1 MKGTKL
7 ICAALSGMLL
17 AALAV
22 PCSADETHTAETYEG
37 DGFTLS
43 YQLEDAGAAVVGC
56 SSDAVN
62 VTVPDTLGGKPV
74 TSVEESAFN
83 SCGAIETVT
92 LPDSVTLIGD
102 GAFFGCT
109 TLKSIAMP
117 KSLTKIGYQ
126 AFYYCADLESINL
139 PESMQSIGDQAFLAC
154 LKLTTVTL
162 PASLTSLGEY
172 AFEGCEG
179 LTEIRVDP
187 ENQIYCDLE
196 GVLFNEDMTRLIKY
210 PDQHAGDSYTLPDS
224 TTAIACLTARI
235 FFEVSRA

>member
-22 PCSADETHTAETYEG
+22 PCSADETHAAETYEG

-83 SCGAIETVT
+83 SCGTIETVT

-109 TLKSIAMP
+109 TLKSIALP

-172 AFEGCEG
+172 AF
-179 LTEIRVDP
+179 
-187 ENQIYCDLE
+187 
-196 GVLFNEDMTRLIKY
+196 
-210 PDQHAGDSYTLPDS
+210 
-224 TTAIACLTARI
+224 
-235 FFEVSRA
+235 

>member
-92 LPDSVTLIGD
+92 HLIN
-102 GAFFGCT
+102 F
-109 TLKSIAMP
+109 SIQF
-117 KSLTKIGYQ
+117 S
-126 AFYYCADLESINL
+126 
-139 PESMQSIGDQAFLAC
+139 
-154 LKLTTVTL
+154 
-162 PASLTSLGEY
+162 
-172 AFEGCEG
+172 
-179 LTEIRVDP
+179 
-187 ENQIYCDLE
+187 
-196 GVLFNEDMTRLIKY
+196 
-210 PDQHAGDSYTLPDS
+210 
-224 TTAIACLTARI
+224 
-235 FFEVSRA
+235 